1 MSFSIRSLQKLLYEI
16 QKWPGIGPRSA
27 QKMIIHL
34 LKRKEQDIPLLVQ
47 ALENIRTS
55 IKKCPKCFGW
65 MEEAHLCS
73 ICLNT
78 SRDQSS
84 LCVVENPFD
93 IFRIER
99 SRVFHGYYH
108 VLGGLISPLNNTA
121 PEDLTIHS
129 LIEKLEQK
137 RVKELI
143 LALDTNL
150 EGDTTSLYLVNK
162 LKPLHIKISKL
173 ASGIPLG
180 SPLDFVDDQT
190 LTQAIENRIE
200 I

>member
-27 QKMIIHL
+27 QKLVVHL
-34 LKRKEQDIPLLVQ
+34 LKRKEQDVPLLIQ
-47 ALENIRTS
+47 ALENIRTD
-55 IKKCPKCFGW
+55 IKKCPQCFGW
-65 MEEAHLCS
+65 MEEAQLCS
-73 ICLNT
+73 ICQNS
-78 SRDQSS
+78 SRDQGS

-99 SRVFHGYYH
+99 SQVFHGYYH
-108 VLGGLISPLNNTA
+108 VLHGLVSPLNNVA

-129 LIEKLEQK
+129 LMEKINQNPI
-137 RVKELI
+137 KELI

-162 LKPLHIKISKL
+162 LKPLQIKVSKL

-180 SPLDFVDDQT
+180 SPLDFIDDQT

-200 I
+200 V

>member
-27 QKMIIHL
+27 QKLIIHL
-34 LKRKEQDIPLLVQ
+34 LKRKEQDVPLLIQ
-47 ALENIRTS
+47 ALENILTD
-55 IKKCPKCFGW
+55 IKRCPRCFGW
-65 MEEAHLCS
+65 MEGTHLCS
-73 ICLNT
+73 ICQNT

-99 SRVFHGYYH
+99 SQVFHGYYH
-108 VLGGLISPLNNTA
+108 VLHGFVSPLNNVT
-121 PEDLTIHS
+121 PEDLTIHA
-129 LIEKLEQK
+129 LMEKIDQNPI
-137 RVKELI
+137 KELI

-162 LKPLHIKISKL
+162 LKPLQIKISKL

-180 SPLDFVDDQT
+180 SPLDFIDDQT

-200 I
+200 V